1 MAGCLLGELDFTFL
15 IDACLRHQNQVVCL
29 CSLVNLPSIRAC
41 QGNLFSGSGMEGT
54 GSSSCVVFRCQRL
67 DVGSCLIAVYSND
80 TILAAC
86 AKAGVAPKIAH
97 TPSVI
102 GTILRYVE
110 AGSGIGI
117 VPESVAPETVDVRLV
132 PLEPAETIPLVMVWS
147 REGDDP
153 AVSAFRDIVVEWL
166 EGEKRS

>member
-41 QGNLFSGSGMEGT
+41 QGNLFSGSGMEST

-86 AKAGVAPKIAH
+86 IQL
-97 TPSVI
+97 TYSVPDS
-102 GTILRYVE
+102 V
-110 AGSGIGI
+110 
-117 VPESVAPETVDVRLV
+117 SVASP
-132 PLEPAETIPLVMVWS
+132 IWKVMTAFLAWFIW
-147 REGDDP
+147 
-153 AVSAFRDIVVEWL
+153 AQSAFKDASPEVTWIGV
-166 EGEKRS
+166 